1 MPDNHSVSRPPAQDV
16 TAQDRATQV
25 ATDVI
30 HVVTESL
37 REWVH
42 ENLRV
47 PRPAR
52 YEIEALLREFE
63 NATCRV
69 RSDDPPTD

>member
-16 TAQDRATQV
+16 TAQERATQV

-30 HVVTESL
+30 RVITESL

-42 ENLRV
+42 EDLRV
-47 PRPAR
+47 PRPVR
-52 YEIEALLREFE
+52 REIEAMLSDFE
-63 NATCRV
+63 AAACQARNGDR
-69 RSDDPPTD
+69 PTD